1 MKLPG
6 RCFGLLSVMLLC
18 LLWAGCHPTADTSQ
32 EDKEPH
38 YLAGRRLVQQRD
50 WKGAERSFHKSLEAN
65 PRSSLAHYELGV
77 IYLSHHPNP
86 AAAVY
91 HMERYLA
98 LKPDAVNRNEVRGH
112 IDAARR
118 DLAAEIHG
126 TPDAPSLSIQRL
138 RAKVNEF
145 AAENEALKHQLQSR
159 GIEPNPQFGR
169 GATNQQAVVLPPQ
182 NQSPNAPTP
191 PTVSALRKHKVK
203 RGDNPYSI
211 ARQHRI
217 SLSQLLAANPGL
229 NPARLQI
236 GQELKIPPR

>member
-1 MKLPG
+1 
-6 RCFGLLSVMLLC
+6 
-18 LLWAGCHPTADTSQ
+18 
-32 EDKEPH
+32 
-38 YLAGRRLVQQRD
+38 
-50 WKGAERSFHKSLEAN
+50 
-65 PRSSLAHYELGV
+65 
-77 IYLSHHPNP
+77 
-86 AAAVY
+86 
-91 HMERYLA
+91 
-98 LKPDAVNRNEVRGH
+98 
-112 IDAARR
+112 
-118 DLAAEIHG
+118 
-126 TPDAPSLSIQRL
+126 
-138 RAKVNEF
+138 
-145 AAENEALKHQLQSR
+145 QSR